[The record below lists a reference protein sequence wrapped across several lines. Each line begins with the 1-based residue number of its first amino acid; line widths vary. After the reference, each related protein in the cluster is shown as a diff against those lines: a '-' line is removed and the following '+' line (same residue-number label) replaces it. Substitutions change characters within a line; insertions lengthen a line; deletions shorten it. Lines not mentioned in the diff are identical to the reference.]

1 MSKSVE
7 ERIAAFTQAVEQ
19 AGQQKDRLD
28 LMADEIK
35 GIEAVET
42 SPDRSVTVTTGA
54 SGAVKSVKI
63 SEAAMTKS
71 AQALSQQ
78 VHQTLQL
85 GLAKAARMQA
95 EIIQKYVGDSTKIV
109 EKVGKLQ
116 EDLLNP
122 QTNEGFQIHRDTPG
136 DVDSVMVTHEHAAP
150 PRPSAP
156 PAYQPPQQPGFGQPG
171 PQQPGFGQ
179 PGPQRPVPPHP
190 AQRPRPDYDDYD
202 SAPGVLTRDAR
213 PSPQPSTPPPSTRSN
228 DDEVFHFGGEDY

>member
-35 GIEAVET
+35 AIEAVET

-54 SGAVKSVKI
+54 SGAVKAVKI

-71 AQALSQQ
+71 AQALSQL

-85 GLAKAARMQA
+85 GMAKAARMQA
-95 EIIQKYVGDSTKIV
+95 EIIQKYVGDSTDIVAKI
-109 EKVGKLQ
+109 EKLQ
-116 EDLLNP
+116 DDLLNP
-122 QTNEGFQIHRDTPG
+122 QTNEGFQIHRDAADEG
-136 DVDSVMVTHEHAAP
+136 SVLVTHDHPAP

-156 PAYQPPQQPGFGQPG
+156 PSYPAPQPPPGFAP
-171 PQQPGFGQ
+171 PA
-179 PGPQRPVPPHP
+179 PQRPVPPRP
-190 AQRPRPDYDDYD
+190 AQRPREDYDDYD
-202 SAPGVLTRDAR
+202 SAPGVLTSDSR
-213 PSPQPSTPPPSTRSN
+213 PRPQASTPPPASRPG
-228 DDEVFHFGGEDY
+228 DDEVFQFGGEDY